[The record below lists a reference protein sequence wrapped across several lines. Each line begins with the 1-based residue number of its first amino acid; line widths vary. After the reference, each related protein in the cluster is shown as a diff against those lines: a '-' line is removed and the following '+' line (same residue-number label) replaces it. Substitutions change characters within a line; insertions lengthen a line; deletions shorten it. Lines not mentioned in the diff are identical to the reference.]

1 LPACAKPLRRRQG
14 DHALQNVFNKN
25 GEYERRR
32 KLADLRIYHELCK
45 GIDEC
50 GICIYVCPKDVFKP
64 GETLNQKGYRPP
76 VVAKED
82 QCTGCENCMIFCPDL
97 AIVVSEEKMRRRA
110 KK

>member
-1 LPACAKPLRRRQG
+1 MLGAGVIG
-14 DHALQNVFNKN
+14 DHTLQNFLNEN

-32 KLADLRIYHELCK
+32 TLADLRIYHELCK

-64 GETLNQKGYRPP
+64 AETLNQKSYRPP

-97 AIVVSEEKMRRRA
+97 AIVVSEEKLRRRA